1 VDIRSVKGMDNLGDG
16 SGEPVAVVVRGII
29 AKYAGRKKGDFWC
42 VWEMKV
48 CERNLDWS
56 GKRQDG

>member
-1 VDIRSVKGMDNLGDG
+1 MDNLGDG